1 MIPPWAIGRPGRAQ
15 DAVTVAPV
23 TAPHAT
29 EHGMDLTTVGGG
41 AGTVG
46 GIVGIVLLL
55 ERVGLIRIPRRD
67 SDRHTPPA
75 EAAASGHVPPCT
87 PLQGL
92 QTAVARL
99 EARQD
104 ERADATAREIAQL
117 REDAARE
124 AERQRNWTDRLGD
137 KLDAIADRIP
147 KS

>member
-1 MIPPWAIGRPGRAQ
+1 VIPPWAIGRPGRAQ

-23 TAPHAT
+23 TAPHGA

-41 AGTVG
+41 AGTLG

-55 ERVGLIRIPRRD
+55 ERFGLLRIPRRD
-67 SDRHTPPA
+67 SDRATPPA
-75 EAAASGHVPPCT
+75 EAAASGHVPPCS
-87 PLQGL
+87 PLQAL
-92 QTAVARL
+92 QTQVARL
-99 EARQD
+99 EARQE

-117 REDAARE
+117 RDDAARE